1 MYERTVTQPYLTA
14 VRLGGSPSLPLL
26 VLGPALGTSA
36 RALWTR
42 CAAHLSDRF
51 EVLAWDLPGHGSNS
65 EVTEPF
71 TIADLAA
78 SVRSLIDD
86 VLTDRGEPGGS
97 FTYAGDSVG
106 GAVGLQLLLDTPMR
120 VERAVLVCTGAVIGT
135 PQSWA
140 ERAAAVRAS
149 GTETVIERA
158 ARTWFSPGFLHLEPV
173 VAGELLQAL
182 RDADNE
188 GYAQVCNAL
197 AGFDVRDRLERIRN
211 PLVAVAGSLDESTPV
226 AGLQEIVDGVRN
238 GQLIVLQDVAH
249 LAVAEAPDIVARV
262 IRNDPEP
269 GPAHEADAGSA
280 VANSAGALNDHSRAI
295 VDLTAH
301 ALLFSSVGQ
310 RALADTVRAAAS
322 CGLDRPEV
330 EAVLTQAANYG
341 DPVTARMAWP
351 VAAQELDHLQEENG

>member
-1 MYERTVTQPYLTA
+1 MYERTVTPPYLTA

-65 EVTEPF
+65 EVNAPF

-78 SVRSLIDD
+78 GVRSLVDD

-140 ERAAAVRAS
+140 ERAAAVRAA

-158 ARTWFSPGFLHLEPV
+158 ARTWFSPGFLYLEPV

-188 GYAQVCNAL
+188 GYAQVCDAL

-249 LAVAEAPDIVARV
+249 LAVAEAPDTLARV

-269 GPAHEADAGSA
+269 VAGNDAAREPEESG
-280 VANSAGALNDHSRAI
+280 GLDDRTRAI
-295 VDLTAH
+295 VDLTANG
-301 ALLFSSVGQ
+301 LLISSVGQ

-341 DPVTARMAWP
+341 DPVTARLAWT
-351 VAAQELDHLQEENG
+351 VAAQELDHLQENG